1 MTQDE
6 ELTIDV
12 LRPLAARAGLELT
25 DEELTALIPGVK
37 RNLDYARV
45 VRKWAARTTEPQ
57 VGALP
62 EGLVR

>member
-6 ELTIDV
+6 EPTIDT
-12 LRPLAARAGLELT
+12 LRPLATRAGLELT
-25 DEELTALIPGVK
+25 DEELAALIPGVK
-37 RNLDYARV
+37 RNLDAAKV
-45 VRKWAARTTEPQ
+45 VRRWAARTTEPQ

>member
-6 ELTIDV
+6 EPTIET

-25 DEELTALIPGVK
+25 DEELAALIPGVK
-37 RNLDYARV
+37 RNLDAAKV
-45 VRKWAARTTEPQ
+45 VRKWAERTTEPQ